1 MNKYDL
7 YVQEKEKT
15 NLELYNALALLQAIP
30 AKNKKAQSQSVDS
43 LPAPDPCLPPIQKI
57 KNEPFGDNT
66 AMKFQGD
73 EVLDKLNE
81 FADST
86 LEFGSSLL
94 KRLMKAEA
102 FTSMNYNNTN
112 MDQAETEA
120 IFDKY
125 RANPLEPQSETR

>member
-1 MNKYDL
+1 M
-7 YVQEKEKT
+7 QM
-15 NLELYNALALLQAIP
+15 
-30 AKNKKAQSQSVDS
+30 QSTDS
-43 LPAPDPCLPPIQKI
+43 LPAPDPCLPPLQKI

-66 AMKFQGD
+66 VMKLQGD

-102 FTSMNYNNTN
+102 FVYSSSNSEQNESEENR
-112 MDQAETEA
+112 
-120 IFDKY
+120 
-125 RANPLEPQSETR
+125 RANTIENQREGISPRNVRFPITDSNFEDEH